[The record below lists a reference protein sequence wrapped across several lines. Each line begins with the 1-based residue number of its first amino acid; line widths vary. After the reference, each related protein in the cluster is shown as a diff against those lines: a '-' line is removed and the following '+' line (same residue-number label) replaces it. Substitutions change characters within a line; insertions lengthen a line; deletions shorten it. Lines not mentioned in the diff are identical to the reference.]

1 MTNARTSG
9 SGAVTY
15 TFTFN
20 DTNGASDLGVINV
33 LVNDAL
39 NGNNACY
46 LAYVR
51 SANQLYLVNDPGTLL
66 GPVTLSDSGTL
77 GISQCTVNVASSSPT
92 INGNSLTLTLNMSFP
107 SSFVGNR
114 IIYAAARSNG
124 ELLNSGWQA
133 IGSRTMQ

>member
-1 MTNARTSG
+1 
-9 SGAVTY
+9 VTY

-51 SANQLYLVNDPGTLL
+51 SANQLYLVNDPGTALL
-66 GPVTLSDSGTL
+66 GPVTLSGSGTL
-77 GISQCTVNVASSSPT
+77 GNSQCTVNVASSSAT